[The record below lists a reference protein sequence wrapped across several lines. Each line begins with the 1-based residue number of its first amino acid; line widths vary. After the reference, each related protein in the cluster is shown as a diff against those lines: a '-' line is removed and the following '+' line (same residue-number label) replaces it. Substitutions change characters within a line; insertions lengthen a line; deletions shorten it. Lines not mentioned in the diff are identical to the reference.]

1 MIIGQS
7 TVLSVLFFFDLVVY
21 GIAMTRDAVYGWPLL
36 PCFECNSISGIT
48 LVLGANL

>member
-1 MIIGQS
+1 MIIEKS
-7 TVLSVLFFFDLVVY
+7 TVLSVLVFFYLVVY

-36 PCFECNSISGIT
+36 PCIECNSIPGIT